1 MYYIYICLSTSRKNE
16 PPKLFSFIRQTS
28 PPKPIIDGSQSVSQS
43 VQRGFHQSRSVDRS
57 IANQRCIH
65 PSEFRLPLELSAR
78 SLLSLQDSSAF
89 LPREMRSSYRSGYA
103 PLLGLLAHACER
115 AAVAYYACSF
125 FLSFHP
131 TFFCAM
137 ISLSYEIMKM
147 PTALVHYWT
156 D

>member
-1 MYYIYICLSTSRKNE
+1 MHVLYICLSTSRKNE

-28 PPKPIIDGSQSVSQS
+28 PPKPIIDGSQSVSQ
-43 VQRGFHQSRSVDRS
+43 FNEDFIKVDRS
-57 IANQRCIH
+57 IDRSRISGASIRQSSGCLL
-65 PSEFRLPLELSAR
+65 SCPLV
-78 SLLSLQDSSAF
+78 LSLQDSSAF

-115 AAVAYYACSF
+115 AAVAYYACLF
-125 FLSFHP
+125 LLSFHP
-131 TFFCAM
+131 TLFCAM

-147 PTALVHYWT
+147 PTALVHYLT